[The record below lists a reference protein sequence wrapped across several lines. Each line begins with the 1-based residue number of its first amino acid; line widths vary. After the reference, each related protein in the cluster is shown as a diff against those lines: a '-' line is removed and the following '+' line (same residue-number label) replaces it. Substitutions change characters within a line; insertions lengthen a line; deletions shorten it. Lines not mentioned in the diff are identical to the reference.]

1 MAISLKNVD
10 DRLKIVESYNP
21 IKVQEIITD
30 SNHLKLT
37 ATKTQT
43 LTNTHFK
50 TAKWAFVDWTLDD
63 KCRSN
68 TYQSVVLPLSLMRL
82 GKMFCVSDCYGSAV
96 YQGIRITLDIDK
108 LHFDVM
114 LHGIDSDDAVWIRY
128 LAVFKYYLNTVL
140 GWVM

>member
-10 DRLKIVESYNP
+10 DRLKILESYNP

-37 ATKTQT
+37 NTKPQT

-63 KCRSN
+63 ECRPN
-68 TYQSVVLPLSLMRL
+68 TYRSVVLPLSLMRL
-82 GKMFCVSDCYGSAV
+82 GKMFCVNDTYGNAA
-96 YQGIRITLDIDK
+96 YQGIRITLDKDK
-108 LHFDVM
+108 LQFNVM
-114 LHGIDSDDAVWIRY
+114 LQGIDSDAGIWIRY